1 MVNID
6 LTSLDFCS
14 NEIKPRNNAIMIAKA
29 IISIALLLVMVMSI
43 AYPSVHV
50 TCCIASTTVRVIP
63 IATVDVHAHTILIIV
78 EIHAK
83 KITKIITINVEIN
96 NEFSQGCKLELGGHD
111 FVNQIQN
118 YTFPSL
124 SPKMMDEINDL
135 RLMSKFL
142 HPY

>member
-14 NEIKPRNNAIMIAKA
+14 DEIKPRNNAITIAKA
-29 IISIALLLVMVMSI
+29 LISIALLLVMVMSI

-96 NEFSQGCKLELGGHD
+96 NEFSYYYAKEIVILLIKPVTTNVLRATQNLTNYSEFDKL
-111 FVNQIQN
+111 
-118 YTFPSL
+118 S
-124 SPKMMDEINDL
+124 MC
-135 RLMSKFL
+135 
-142 HPY
+142 